1 MGFGDT
7 DRAWLLPLN
16 ARLGGVSE
24 RGVPNAGFGSVRGWP
39 TLLDRGG
46 DSDGLAALGLGEA
59 RGLLALPLLLERAR
73 LEALLPG
80 DRLPLTRVPGNRDC
94 GRRLATGALG
104 LASFDGFVYCLGGV
118 KPDAFR

>member
-1 MGFGDT
+1 M
-7 DRAWLLPLN
+7 
-16 ARLGGVSE
+16 
-24 RGVPNAGFGSVRGWP
+24 
-39 TLLDRGG
+39 
-46 DSDGLAALGLGEA
+46 GEA